1 VIALILW
8 ACGAGSGPVETT
20 AVGGPD
26 LVVELGQSL
35 RFDGHESTGETA
47 FWDFGDA
54 SQAGGLVVEHTYNQP
69 GNYTAVLQVTGA
81 DGSKK
86 TDGVR
91 VIAHRPLAETP
102 PVWSS
107 TLAVHRETGQI
118 FVVNPEHDSVAVFS
132 PQGKRV
138 ALLASCDSPRTV
150 AIDESADRVLVACDK
165 ASAVDVFVASDLR
178 YLSTVAFGVGERPFG
193 VLARMGEW
201 WVGLQGANAVVRFDA
216 SGALERVENIPDPR
230 GLALAPDGDLLATR
244 WRSIDGLGWV
254 SRVDAGMG
262 VGFEGVALAL
272 DTDPDSDT
280 TSGGVPTLLDSLSI
294 SPDGGTLYIPG
305 HQANIRRG
313 LFQNGEALNFET
325 AIRAVLRVVENGVE
339 NPLLA
344 KLFDERGHANIAVP
358 SPLGN
363 LVFVLHPGSQSLSVL
378 DAYSGAAAGSI
389 LNVGHTPSGL
399 AFSPDGGTL
408 YVNAWL
414 DRELLAFDV
423 RELSST
429 PPELFSVSTV
439 EQEALAEDVLLG
451 KRIFYSSA
459 DTRMAR
465 SGYLSCGQCHPD
477 GREDG
482 IVWDFTDRGEGLRN
496 TTTLEGLGALHPG
509 PLHWTGNF
517 DELQDFEN
525 DIRGAF
531 GGTGF
536 LTEADWAGTSDALGE
551 PKAGLSTDLDALAAF
566 VLSLNQAPASPFNPP
581 DGGELAFQNAG
592 CLNCHPS
599 PTYTDSSLFNP
610 LRHDIGSLAEGSG
623 QRRGAELDGL
633 DTPSLLGIHATAPYL
648 HDGSALNLLEA
659 IQAHDS
665 AAELSEAELGLI
677 AAFVESL

>member
-1 VIALILW
+1 MVEVGQALIFN
-8 ACGAGSGPVETT
+8 
-20 AVGGPD
+20 
-26 LVVELGQSL
+26 GQK
-35 RFDGHESTGETA
+35 STGETA

-54 SQAGGLVVEHTYNQP
+54 SQAGGLVVEHTYSQP

-91 VIAHRPLAETP
+91 VIAHWPLAEVP
-102 PVWSS
+102 PVWSA
-107 TLAVHRETGQI
+107 TLAVHAESGQI
-118 FVVNPEHDSVAVFS
+118 FVVNPEQDSVAVFS
-132 PQGKRV
+132 PEGERV
-138 ALLASCDSPRTV
+138 GLLDTCDSPRTV
-150 AIDESADRVLVACDK
+150 AIDASADRVLVACDK
-165 ASAVDVFVASDLR
+165 ASAVDIFVASALTH
-178 YLSTVAFGVGERPFG
+178 LSTVAFEVGERPFG
-193 VLARMGEW
+193 VLARKGEW
-201 WVGLQGANAVVRFDA
+201 WVGLQGANAVVRMDA
-216 SGALERVENIPDPR
+216 SQVLERIENIPDPR
-230 GLALAPDGDLLATR
+230 GLALAPDGVLSATR
-244 WRSIDGLGWV
+244 WRSTDAQGWV
-254 SRVDAGMG
+254 SRVGAEE
-262 VGFEGVALAL
+262 VSLAL

-313 LFQNGEALNFET
+313 LFQNGQALNFET
-325 AIRAVLRVVENGVE
+325 TIRAVLRVVENGVE
-339 NPLLA
+339 NPQLA
-344 KLFDERGHANIAVP
+344 KLFDERGHANVAIP

-363 LVFVLHPGSQSLSVL
+363 LVFVLHPGSQTLSIL

-399 AFSPDGGTL
+399 AFSPDGSTL

-423 RELSST
+423 RDLSST
-429 PPELFSVSTV
+429 PPQLFVASTV
-439 EQEALAEDVLLG
+439 DQEVLAEDVLLG

-477 GREDG
+477 GRDDG

-536 LTEADWAGTSDALGE
+536 LSEADWARTSDTLGDA
-551 PKAGLSTDLDALAAF
+551 KAGLSADLDALSAY
-566 VLSLNQAPASPFNPP
+566 VLSLDKAPASPFSPP

-599 PTYTDSSLFNP
+599 PTYTDSSLSNP
-610 LRHDIGSLAEGSG
+610 LRHDIGSLTEGSG
-623 QRRGAELDGL
+623 QRRGMALDGL
-633 DTPSLLGIHATAPYL
+633 DTPSLLGVHATAPYL
-648 HDGSALNLLEA
+648 HDGSAVNLREA

-665 AAELSEAELGLI
+665 AADLSEAALSLI
-677 AAFVESL
+677 VEFVDSL